1 MKKNFGL
8 LILFSLLVTAV
19 SAQKLKGKIDF
30 LKGQEEVNLVFDFS
44 NLSVNGKSVD
54 RYIKDRTNKKSEEE
68 TASWIAEWEGSA
80 RDGFKELYT
89 KYCND
94 ELDKFDVGVFP
105 DAEYTIIVKIDDID
119 PGNFAGPFSNPAKIK
134 STVNIIKTGEET
146 ILASITGNDDYNNY
160 ALLPVEFHRITAGF
174 GEAGKEL
181 AKFLNK
187 KL

>member
-19 SAQKLKGKIDF
+19 SAQKLKGKLDF
-30 LKGQEEVNLVFDFS
+30 LKGQEKVNIVFDFS
-44 NLSVNGKSVD
+44 SFTIDKDPVD
-54 RYIKDRTNKKSEEE
+54 KYIKERTNKKSEEE
-68 TASWIAEWEGSA
+68 TANWIAEWEGSA
-80 RDGFKELYT
+80 RDGFKELYI

-94 ELDKFDVGVFP
+94 DLKKLVVGIFP

-119 PGNFAGPFSNPAKIK
+119 PGNYAGPFSNPAKIK
-134 STVNIIKTGEET
+134 STINIVKTGEET
-146 ILASITGNDDYNNY
+146 ILASITNNNDYNNY
-160 ALLPVEFHRITAGF
+160 ALPPIEFHRITAGF
-174 GEAGKEL
+174 GEAGKML